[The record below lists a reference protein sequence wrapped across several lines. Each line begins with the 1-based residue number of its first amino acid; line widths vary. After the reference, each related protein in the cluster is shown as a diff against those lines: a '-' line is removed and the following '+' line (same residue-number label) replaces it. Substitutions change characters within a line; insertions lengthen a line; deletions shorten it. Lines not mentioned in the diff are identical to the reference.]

1 MTIGERIK
9 KVRGDR
15 TQADFSRLTTIPKNT
30 LGRYERGEIVPGGEA
45 IALLCKNLDID
56 SNWLLFGEGPMRRE
70 EPAPATAPATA
81 QAASPPAEDD
91 FKMSDMLTKT
101 AEVLESDTIYRT
113 ALASNINAFHQ
124 AVRSERTL
132 AQLEER
138 MAALETRMEELA
150 NENSQL
156 KMRVEQQAKNLDGY
170 NVSENNAQTYDQVA
184 EDPDSYNGEKKAG

>member
-15 TQADFSRLTTIPKNT
+15 TQADFSLLTTIPKNT

-45 IALLCKNLDID
+45 IALLCKNIGID
-56 SNWLLFGEGPMRRE
+56 PNWLLFGEGPMHRGE
-70 EPAPATAPATA
+70 TVPAAAPAQS
-81 QAASPPAEDD
+81 QAEQIPAED

-124 AVRSERTL
+124 AVNSERTL
-132 AQLEER
+132 ARLEER
-138 MAALETRMEELA
+138 MAQLE
-150 NENSQL
+150 Q
-156 KMRVEQQAKNLDGY
+156 RVEVLADANAGLKRRLEQHEEINAKA
-170 NVSENNAQTYDQVA
+170 V
-184 EDPDSYNGEKKAG
+184 GEEG